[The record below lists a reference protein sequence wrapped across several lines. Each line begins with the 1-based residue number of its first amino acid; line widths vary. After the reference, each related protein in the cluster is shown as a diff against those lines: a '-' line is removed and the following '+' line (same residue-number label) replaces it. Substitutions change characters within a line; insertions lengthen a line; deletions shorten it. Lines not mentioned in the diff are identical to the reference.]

1 MENLHV
7 PTKHLW
13 QRINLGNIIP
23 RKARPLKRFGFFFF
37 FFLRL
42 SSKGLTAAITP
53 KLQQF
58 YKSRTSIGASASSQI
73 SHRNQQIKA
82 MFPPKMYKLI

>member
-1 MENLHV
+1 MAENQPGKHY
-7 PTKHLW
+7 TKKS
-13 QRINLGNIIP
+13 
-23 RKARPLKRFGFFFF
+23 KATEKVWFFFF

-58 YKSRTSIGASASSQI
+58 YKSRTSTGASASSQI

>member
-1 MENLHV
+1 MAENQPGKHY
-7 PTKHLW
+7 TKKS
-13 QRINLGNIIP
+13 
-23 RKARPLKRFGFFFF
+23 KATEKVLFFFF

-58 YKSRTSIGASASSQI
+58 YKSRTSTGPSASSQI